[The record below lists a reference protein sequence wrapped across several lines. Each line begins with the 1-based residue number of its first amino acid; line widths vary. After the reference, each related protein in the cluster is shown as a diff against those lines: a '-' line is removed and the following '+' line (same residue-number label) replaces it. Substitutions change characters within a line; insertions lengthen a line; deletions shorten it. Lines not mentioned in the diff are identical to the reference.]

1 MATGA
6 RQNRAQGRAQGANAL
21 WLALICAASLA
32 SGLMAC
38 GLGSFPSTPAETL
51 RALLEAAGLATGQP
65 VDPALS
71 VVVVDI
77 RLARVALAWLTGAAL
92 ATAGCVF
99 QGVLRNPLADAF
111 TLGVSG
117 GAAFGASVAI
127 LTGLA
132 GQAIFVGLAGGTGIL
147 PLFALAGALLLL
159 YVSESGLRL
168 GLGLLL
174 LAYGLWGLCSRR
186 LQRRDAHAVWGM
198 LAGFLSTSFGTAY
211 GINGP
216 PLAVYLSFRGGSQ
229 NETKA
234 ALGVFFIVSGLFV
247 VAAQALAGAHS
258 LQAVMLFATALPAV
272 LLGGWAGMRLSA
284 GVNDANFHAAL
295 HIMLLLMGANMV
307 RMALS

>member
-1 MATGA
+1 
-6 RQNRAQGRAQGANAL
+6 
-21 WLALICAASLA
+21 
-32 SGLMAC
+32 
-38 GLGSFPSTPAETL
+38 
-51 RALLEAAGLATGQP
+51 
-65 VDPALS
+65 
-71 VVVVDI
+71 
-77 RLARVALAWLTGAAL
+77 
-92 ATAGCVF
+92 
-99 QGVLRNPLADAF
+99 
-111 TLGVSG
+111 
-117 GAAFGASVAI
+117 
-127 LTGLA
+127 
-132 GQAIFVGLAGGTGIL
+132 
-147 PLFALAGALLLL
+147 
-159 YVSESGLRL
+159 
-168 GLGLLL
+168 
-174 LAYGLWGLCSRR
+174 
-186 LQRRDAHAVWGM
+186 M